1 MDMDKHN
8 NDRALLGSPTNRKG
22 RSLWQNSAADP
33 SLSST
38 PTSTFEHIAWAQGCE
53 FCTFGLIDPPPVRGP
68 LVIARRSQMLA
79 GELQFCT
86 CGAGQAYQA
95 CLGTVEIDMNAVVA
109 QATAEAKGRKR
120 EQLFVNAGVPEK
132 YQHYTFFNYVQAA
145 AGDRGKIAAI
155 DAIKTIYAKDE
166 INRGGQRFKGL
177 YLYGNTGVGKTG
189 ALSPLFV
196 WMLREGKIGFWV
208 QYHELLAQARDFE
221 SGKVEE
227 RIHALQRAE
236 VVMIDDF
243 GDPSASRMATDWS
256 REVIFRIIDYRAN
269 HYLMTL
275 VTSNLDPA
283 GVENQFDGRTARR
296 LFAICLPVLV
306 AGEPMRETS
315 VEF

>member
-1 MDMDKHN
+1 MIN
-8 NDRALLGSPTNRKG
+8 
-22 RSLWQNSAADP
+22 
-33 SLSST
+33 
-38 PTSTFEHIAWAQGCE
+38 
-53 FCTFGLIDPPPVRGP
+53 
-68 LVIARRSQMLA
+68 
-79 GELQFCT
+79 GEVQFCT
-86 CGAGQAYQA
+86 CAAGIARQKH
-95 CLGTVEIDMNAVVA
+95 LSGIDIDMNAVLEREMA
-109 QATAEAKGRKR
+109 SAKTRNR
-120 EQLFVNAGVPEK
+120 VQLFDNAGVPLK
-132 YQHYTFFNYVQAA
+132 YQSYTMKGYIEAA
-145 AGDRGKIAAI
+145 AGDRGKAAAI
-155 DAIKTIYAKDE
+155 ETIRNLQATGFV
-166 INRGGQRFKGL
+166 NRGENRYPGL

-196 WMLREGKIGFWV
+196 WMLREGRIGFWV

-227 RIHALQRAE
+227 RIHALQRADA
-236 VVMIDDF
+236 VMIDDF

-269 HYLMTL
+269 HYLTTL